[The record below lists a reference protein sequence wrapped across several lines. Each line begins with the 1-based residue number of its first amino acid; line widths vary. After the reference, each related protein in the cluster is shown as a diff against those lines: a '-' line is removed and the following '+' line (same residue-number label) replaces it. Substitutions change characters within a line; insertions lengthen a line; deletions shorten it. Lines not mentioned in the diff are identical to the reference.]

1 LNTLNNGR
9 KSKYYL
15 GEKIAMK
22 TPQQDHTTPPQK
34 PLQQVQHQH
43 HTARNRMI
51 TGNARRHSLQPSS
64 REPYKAHSPASRIL
78 TKFSRQR
85 LKSSLSTAEIATIAI
100 LSIYAVLGVWYSV
113 EVPNGAIL
121 AAVDIGLMWVMCILA
136 ISDTQSDVNVP
147 RLLAPA
153 RRLLLFPTLL
163 LVYVQAPLYV
173 PLINPNGYDSILA
186 TWDKTLF
193 GVNPTEWMYQ
203 FSHPILTELL
213 QTCYILFFL
222 IPLCLGIEFHR
233 TKSDAVFRKYAA
245 FLMIALYGS
254 YLLYVWMPAIGP
266 CFTLHDFSRL
276 SAELPG
282 VFLTETFRTIVNN
295 GSGAGSATPALTAH
309 RNCMPSG
316 HTIATLVNIICA
328 FRWHSRFRWLVASI
342 GAGII
347 VSTVYLRYHYAVDIL
362 AGCAFA
368 LVFMSLAHILQ
379 RMLRSRGFSAA

>member
-1 LNTLNNGR
+1 
-9 KSKYYL
+9 
-15 GEKIAMK
+15 
-22 TPQQDHTTPPQK
+22 
-34 PLQQVQHQH
+34 
-43 HTARNRMI
+43 MI